1 MRGGDDMTEILCSAD
16 YDGAVNVTI
25 RGNGMQPDLD
35 FTLDRDDAVRLRDLI
50 TREVV
55 VWEEG
60 LWR

>member
-1 MRGGDDMTEILCSAD
+1 MTEIMCRAD
-16 YDGAVNVTI
+16 HDGAVNVTI
-25 RGNGMQPDLD
+25 REDGMRPVLD
-35 FTLDRDDAVRLRDLI
+35 FTLDRGDAVRLRDLI

>member
-1 MRGGDDMTEILCSAD
+1 MTEIWCHAD

-25 RGNGMQPDLD
+25 RGNGSQPDLD
-35 FTLDRDDAVRLRDLI
+35 FTLDHGDAVRLRDLI